1 MDVRQSEMEQRREG
15 RREKK
20 LQRYLLSNLIR
31 SSINHYNHAVYLHIK
46 VFGSL
51 PEDKMNRRLSK
62 VKY

>member
-1 MDVRQSEMEQRREG
+1 MDVRQREMEQRREG

-31 SSINHYNHAVYLHIK
+31 SSINHYNHPVYLHTK

-51 PEDKMNRRLSK
+51 PEDKINRRLSK
-62 VKY
+62 VKH